1 MIYRRDFN
9 CLAFGLGLTGLCAL
23 TSAGAQASTHSEK
36 PILVLGDSL
45 SAEYGLTRGTGWVN
59 LMDKQAKQSKWD
71 LTIVN
76 ASISGDTTAGGL
88 SRLPALLTLHSPQL
102 VILELGGND
111 ALRGLPLPQ
120 TQRNLLVMVKAS
132 QKAGA
137 KTLILG
143 IQVPPNYGADY
154 ADKMKVMFEQV
165 ARQTGSGLLPFFL
178 QGVAD
183 DADPLRWFQSDRIY
197 PNEAAQA
204 LMMRNV
210 WPKVQQL
217 LPLAMKKPA

>member
-165 ARQTGSGLLPFFL
+165 ARQTGFNRTGFTP
-178 QGVAD
+178 
-183 DADPLRWFQSDRIY
+183 
-197 PNEAAQA
+197 
-204 LMMRNV
+204 MRRR
-210 WPKVQQL
+210 KHS
-217 LPLAMKKPA
+217 